1 MQVPPEIVFRE
12 VSRTPAVDRAIEAG
26 IAQLEEVHDRI
37 MACRIAAELP
47 HKRHKNGNLYRV
59 RVDVTIPGAEI
70 VVSRLPPDDQTNDDI
85 VVAIAE
91 AFDTTR
97 SRLLEHERKRRGSSF
112 KPVEPPPKGRVT
124 KLFSGEG
131 YGFVE
136 SVDGRELYFH
146 ENSVQGK
153 GFAALAVGQAVR
165 FTEELGDKGPQAIV
179 VIPS

>member
-1 MQVPPEIVFRE
+1 MQVPPEIAFRD
-12 VSRTPAVDRAIEAG
+12 VPRTPAVDRAIEDG
-26 IAQLEEVHDRI
+26 IAQLEEIHDRI

-47 HKRHKNGNLYRV
+47 HKRHRNGNQYRV
-59 RVDVTIPGAEI
+59 RVDLTIPGAEI
-70 VVSRLPPDDQTNDDI
+70 VVSRLPPDDETNDDI

-97 SRLLEHERKRRGSSF
+97 ARLLEHERKRRGGL
-112 KPVEPPPKGRVT
+112 KPVEPPPRGKVA
-124 KLFSGEG
+124 KLFPGEG

-146 ENSVQGK
+146 ENAVQGK
-153 GFAALAVGQAVR
+153 GFAALELGQAVR